1 MIADR
6 EDLDIPAWTWP
17 LTWGAAVAVVI
28 AFLAALGYAPREQVM
43 GEVQRIFYFHVS
55 AGWVGALGFVVAAV
69 CGGLYLRRPSDNLDD
84 LGHASVE
91 IGLVFTVINIITGS
105 IWARPV
111 WNTWWTW
118 DPRLITASVMAVVY
132 TGYLVLR
139 FSIELPESRGRMS
152 AGYAILGFVTVPMTF
167 FSIRL
172 FRTIHPVVVGANTA
186 GAESIGMSG
195 RMAITLMLSLAAF
208 TLLFAALLTHRLRL
222 SRLQRI
228 VENRTWRQLESQ

>member
-1 MIADR
+1 MR
-6 EDLDIPAWTWP
+6 VPAWTWP
-17 LTWGAAVAVVI
+17 LTWAAALAVGI
-28 AFLAALGYAPREQVM
+28 AFLAALAYAPREEVM
-43 GEVQRIFYFHVS
+43 GDVQRIFYFHVS
-55 AGWVGALGFVVAAV
+55 TGWVGGLGFMVAAV

-84 LGHASVE
+84 IGHAAVE

-118 DPRLITASVMAVVY
+118 DPRLITASIMAVVY
-132 TGYLVLR
+132 AGYLALR

-152 AGYAILGFVTVPMTF
+152 AGYAILGFVSVPMTF

-172 FRTIHPVVVGANTA
+172 FRTIHPVVVGTGAA
-186 GAESIGMSG
+186 AAESIGMSG
-195 RMAITLMLSLAAF
+195 RMAGTLMLSLAAF

-222 SRLQRI
+222 SRLQRL
-228 VENRTWRQLESQ
+228 VEHRSWEQLGSQ